1 MQKAE
6 RADFEPFNASDWRI
20 GLVVAEFNKPITDQL
35 KDSALKRAAA
45 YHIPEANIDTFA
57 VAGAVEIPL
66 VLQQLAASKRYNA
79 LLAIGC
85 VINGETPH
93 FDYVCKFVTE
103 GILRVQLDNATPIG
117 FGILTCYDEIQAEAR
132 AHLGGEHL
140 DAVLQ
145 QAKLLQTLQP

>member
-1 MQKAE
+1 MQQAK
-6 RADFEPFNASDWRI
+6 RADFQPFDASDWHI
-20 GLVVAEFNKPITDQL
+20 GLVVAQFNTHITSKLQE
-35 KDSALKRAAA
+35 SASKRAADYQIA
-45 YHIPEANIDTFA
+45 SINIDIFS
-57 VAGAVEIPL
+57 VAGAIEIPL
-66 VLQQLAASKRYNA
+66 VLQQLAASKRYDA

-103 GILRVQLDNATPIG
+103 GILSVQLEHATPIG
-117 FGILTCYDEIQAEAR
+117 FGVLTCSDEAQALAR

-145 QAKLLQTLQP
+145 QAKLLNRL